1 MNPAPRVNLFLV
13 YSPLHCLAAER
24 IVDYFEADAKNCV
37 YYLKPKFENLLNKER
52 WDIVAAL
59 PWPRFYPLPGI
70 FGRLRRTMENLR
82 SLGDACIGAD
92 EILLHTPVIDTEAV
106 NYTINYL
113 RRRFPFARF
122 SVRLTP
128 DGLLNVKRHPQ
139 PMGKR
144 LMQYLRKGLRF
155 FCRDLDYY
163 PFAGDRTGS
172 DDVIVERIYLLPG
185 LPHEYDRHKVV
196 EIPSLVN
203 VTSNKL
209 DENAARTALVIG
221 QPLIVYKRMTAESVA
236 VVTRG
241 IREFLRQNGYD
252 RIFYKAHPRDA
263 THEYSHADYTEL
275 KIDQPLET
283 YLAQNACGLLIGVC
297 STALLTGR
305 LILPS
310 ECRVVAYGLNLMNFK
325 STTEQATIIRPF
337 QESGIEIIHHPNGM

>member
-1 MNPAPRVNLFLV
+1 MSPATRVNLFLV

-37 YYLKPKFENLLNKER
+37 FYLKPKSERLLNKER

-70 FGRLRRTMENLR
+70 FGRLRRTLENLR
-82 SLGDACIGAD
+82 ILGDACIGAD

-106 NYTINYL
+106 NYAINYL
-113 RRRFPFARF
+113 RRRYPAARLA
-122 SVRLTP
+122 VRLTP

-139 PMGKR
+139 PIGKR

-155 FCRDLDYY
+155 FCPELDYY

-185 LPHEYDRHKVV
+185 LPHEYNRHKVV

-203 VTSNKL
+203 VSSSKL
-209 DENAARTALVIG
+209 NEDAARTALVIG

-236 VVTRG
+236 VVTQG
-241 IREFLRQNGYD
+241 IREFLRQNGYE

-263 THEYSHADYTEL
+263 THEYCHADYAEL
-275 KIDQPLET
+275 NIDETLEAH
-283 YLAQNACGLLIGVC
+283 LASHHYGMVIGVC
-297 STALLTGR
+297 STALLTAR
-305 LILPS
+305 MILPAH
-310 ECRVVAYGLNLMNFK
+310 CRVVACGFERMIFT
-325 STTEQATIIRPF
+325 SE
-337 QESGIEIIHHPNGM
+337 QESQILSQPFRQIGIELHEV